1 MLGALEGHG
10 VMLSVVIATHDSE
23 RALLPTLA
31 ALVSG
36 AAAGIVREVIVA
48 DAGSHDA
55 TTAIADGAGCRVLVS
70 AQGRG
75 ARLKAAAEAARA
87 PWLLFLRPG
96 VVLDATWVDE
106 TRRFVE
112 EAELR
117 GCAGTHAAVFRAS
130 AFRSGLLE
138 ALALLGAA
146 LGAKPDAS
154 EGLVIAKARYAALG
168 GHRDVEEPER
178 DLRRRLRRRHVVLL
192 HTGAMMAGSGK
203 LLD

>member
-1 MLGALEGHG
+1 
-10 VMLSVVIATHDSE
+10 MLSVVIATHDSE

-48 DAGSHDA
+48 DAGSRDA

-130 AFRSGLLE
+130 AFRPALLE

-146 LGAKPDAS
+146 LGATSDAS

-178 DLRRRLRRRHVVLL
+178 DFRRRLRRRHLVLL
-192 HTGAMMAGSGK
+192 HTGAIVAGSGK

>member
-1 MLGALEGHG
+1 
-10 VMLSVVIATHDSE
+10 MLSVVIATRDSE
-23 RALLPTLA
+23 RTLLPTLA
-31 ALVSG
+31 ALVQG

-48 DAGSHDA
+48 DAGSRDA
-55 TTAIADGAGCRVLVS
+55 TAAIADAAGCRLLVS

-112 EAELR
+112 ETELGGR
-117 GCAGTHAAVFRAS
+117 ADTYAAVFRAS
-130 AFRSGLLE
+130 AFRPALLE
-138 ALALLGAA
+138 ALALLRAA

-154 EGLVIAKARYAALG
+154 HGLVIAKMRYAALG
-168 GHRDVEEPER
+168 GHRDVDDPER
-178 DLRRRLRRRHVVLL
+178 DLQRRLRGRHLMLL
-192 HTGAMMAGSGK
+192 HTGAILADPARHSVAATVP
-203 LLD
+203 DA

>member
-1 MLGALEGHG
+1 
-10 VMLSVVIATHDSE
+10 MLSVVIATHNSE

-31 ALVSG
+31 ALVQG
-36 AAAGIVREVIVA
+36 AAAGMVREVIVA
-48 DAGSHDA
+48 DAGSRDA
-55 TTAIADGAGCRVLVS
+55 TAVIADGAGCRLLVS

-75 ARLKAAAEAARA
+75 ARLKTAADAARA
-87 PWLLFLRPG
+87 SWLLFLRPG

-112 EAELR
+112 QAELR

-130 AFRSGLLE
+130 AFRPGLLE
-138 ALALLGAA
+138 ALALLGTA

-154 EGLVIAKARYAALG
+154 QGLVIAKARYAALG

-178 DLRRRLRRRHVVLL
+178 DLRRRLRRRHLVLL
-192 HTGAMMAGSGK
+192 RTGAIVVGLDK

>member
-1 MLGALEGHG
+1 
-10 VMLSVVIATHDSE
+10 MLSVVIATHDSE

-48 DAGSHDA
+48 DAGSRDA
-55 TTAIADGAGCRVLVS
+55 TTAIADGAGCCVLVS

-130 AFRSGLLE
+130 TFRPALLE
-138 ALALLGAA
+138 ALALWGPRSAQNRMQ
-146 LGAKPDAS
+146 AKDW
-154 EGLVIAKARYAALG
+154 
-168 GHRDVEEPER
+168 
-178 DLRRRLRRRHVVLL
+178 
-192 HTGAMMAGSGK
+192 
-203 LLD
+203 

>member
-1 MLGALEGHG
+1 
-10 VMLSVVIATHDSE
+10 MLSVVIATRDSE

-31 ALVSG
+31 ALVQG

-48 DAGSHDA
+48 DASSRDA
-55 TTAIADGAGCRVLVS
+55 TAAIADGAGCRVLAS
-70 AQGRG
+70 THGRG

-117 GCAGTHAAVFRAS
+117 QCAGTYAAVFRAT
-130 AFRSGLLE
+130 ALRPTLLE
-138 ALALLGAA
+138 ALALLR
-146 LGAKPDAS
+146 GAKPDAS
-154 EGLVIAKARYAALG
+154 QGLVIAKAHYVALG
-168 GHRDVEEPER
+168 GHRDVDEPER
-178 DLRRRLRRRHVVLL
+178 DLYRRLRRRHLVLL
-192 HTGAMMAGSGK
+192 RAGAILANPARHSVAATVP
-203 LLD
+203 DA

>member
-1 MLGALEGHG
+1 MLGALEGHR
-10 VMLSVVIATHDSE
+10 VLLSVVIATHDSE
-23 RALLPTLA
+23 RTLLPTLA

-48 DAGSHDA
+48 DAGSRDA

-130 AFRSGLLE
+130 AFRPALLE
-138 ALALLGAA
+138 AWALLGAA

-154 EGLVIAKARYAALG
+154 EGLVIAKARYAALA

-178 DLRRRLRRRHVVLL
+178 DLRRRLRRRHLVLL
-192 HTGAMMAGSGK
+192 HTGAIVAGSGK

>member
-1 MLGALEGHG
+1 
-10 VMLSVVIATHDSE
+10 MLSVVIAPHKSE

-48 DAGSHDA
+48 DAGSRDA

-75 ARLKAAAEAARA
+75 ARLKAAANAARA
-87 PWLLFLRPG
+87 SWLLFLRPG

-117 GCAGTHAAVFRAS
+117 GWAGTHAAVFRAS
-130 AFRSGLLE
+130 AFRPGLAQ
-138 ALALLGAA
+138 ALRLLGTPP
-146 LGAKPDAS
+146 GSKPES
-154 EGLVIAKARYAALG
+154 
-168 GHRDVEEPER
+168 
-178 DLRRRLRRRHVVLL
+178 
-192 HTGAMMAGSGK
+192 SQ
-203 LLD
+203 

>member
-1 MLGALEGHG
+1 
-10 VMLSVVIATHDSE
+10 MLSVVIATHDSE

-31 ALVSG
+31 ALVAG

-55 TTAIADGAGCRVLVS
+55 TAVIADGAGCRVLVS
-70 AQGRG
+70 AQRRG

-106 TRRFVE
+106 TRRFIE

-117 GCAGTHAAVFRAS
+117 ECAGSYVAVFRAS
-130 AFRSGLLE
+130 AFRPALLE
-138 ALALLGAA
+138 ALALIRAA

-154 EGLVIAKARYAALG
+154 QGLVIAKTHYEALG
-168 GHRDVEEPER
+168 GHRDVGEPER
-178 DLRRRLRRRHVVLL
+178 DLQRRLRRRGLVLL
-192 HTGAMMAGSGK
+192 RARAIVASPDKM
-203 LLD
+203 LD

>member
-1 MLGALEGHG
+1 
-10 VMLSVVIATHDSE
+10 
-23 RALLPTLA
+23 
-31 ALVSG
+31 LVAG
-36 AAAGIVREVIVA
+36 AAAGIVREVIVT
-48 DAGSHDA
+48 DAGSRDA

-70 AQGRG
+70 AQRRG
-75 ARLKAAAEAARA
+75 ARLKAAAAAARA

-96 VVLDATWVDE
+96 VVLDASWVDE

-117 GCAGTHAAVFRAS
+117 GYAGTHAAVFRAS
-130 AFRSGLLE
+130 AFRPALLE

-146 LGAKPDAS
+146 LGATPDAS

-178 DLRRRLRRRHVVLL
+178 DLRRRLRRRHLVLL
-192 HTGAMMAGSGK
+192 HTGAIVAGSGR